1 MRMKMVSGRIM
12 MTMQTMRM
20 VMAMAMGVVMIMGTM
35 RMIMVMTMRMA
46 VTRVSF
52 TRTRKVVD
60 KWDGHWGLHQLL
72 LSIYAFVLDRPVNP

>member
-1 MRMKMVSGRIM
+1 MRMRMVSGRIM

-20 VMAMAMGVVMIMGTM
+20 VMAMAMGVV
-35 RMIMVMTMRMA
+35 MIMVMTMRMA